1 MENRPKIE
9 IVRVS
14 STERGNFR
22 PLDGVQLR
30 AAYSHVRIG
39 TYCPEP
45 EIEMTSCENK
55 PPSHAKKFKKNL
67 GPVSRLLRRRQ
78 GTCLATKSCDN
89 IYNVN
94 RNSSSLDWRMGQR
107 PSDPLNPGRQSSSLD
122 WRMGRRVNSDWQD
135 TSRSAEHLLSRSP
148 RFGGHRTPTAKSKL
162 VSLLRRLSPRLPRPG
177 SKNSLPSSPMVC
189 PWIRVEYSTES
200 VDDPRHAES
209 QDSDVSYQQE
219 LQLNEL
225 RKRMLS
231 ASPSSSASQMPNNE
245 IIISI
250 TSDENQNIQ
259 GNDIKLAEDPLDKSV
274 HEDRTPEER
283 RSRGGHS
290 EVAGLE
296 EDDRKDTTV
305 TVTGLPGSGGGGGPG
320 GRPNRRTRPLS
331 LAVQPLHYQRL
342 DSVENVNISS
352 GVGSAGD
359 TTAASAAAVKHP
371 NMTSQESIG
380 SCSLDVDRSASDR
393 SEPTVDSVSERTLHS
408 LNLSTNGDTTP
419 AGGDSSETIKKHHQ
433 HTLDKTTEQIIPD
446 NCDSIINGENETA
459 ADQLTAKKPSYLGL
473 ACSISGYSGITRYD
487 SKLREGFRSRDS
499 SPGSRLITRETS
511 PAGFRSNENLG
522 VPSHNYPTKS
532 QSISPLA
539 MDRQNGFTNGNKE
552 CKIETFVESRSTLNV
567 FQGYSE
573 VDRGISVHQ
582 NYPDISPI
590 RSGNNGSVNKKIT
603 MTSTVINNKTNKSFS
618 PNSSFASS
626 PRGLNS
632 TNLSNISSCGDD
644 SFLNGSSIEIENQTI
659 NLSSSSE
666 KSFIQQRV
674 ERLYGPGALAQGFF
688 KRANQSQNSDSSFSN
703 KSSLNNS
710 RSSNKNDLS
719 IDNANNEESLKN
731 LPVLRHLRPEF
742 RAQLPVVSPRRPTDG
757 SEQIVKP
764 MHRISVSSRKNDVT
778 VVVKVPAATITST
791 AAAAGAD
798 TLSNNTTHIITT
810 AQLLGANKNH
820 ENDSLKLSPSM
831 TSITDQQPAAPEVVL
846 PVLETS
852 VSSTSLVELPKATQE
867 NNAVEVKD
875 GHYFMKLL
883 KAETDRLFK
892 LAASAEAQLA
902 SGESLP
908 EEAAGK
914 LRSAAG
920 KARLLATQKMQQFEG
935 LCQKNITQ
943 IPGEVFPTTD
953 EDLAGFWDMVM
964 LQVVQVNDIFDHL
977 EKLRNSQW
985 QEVAVEKSAATRT
998 QNGNN
1003 TKRRVVINQKPKS
1016 TVTSEANRKAREAR
1030 EQARRQMLEDRRK
1043 SMKNQNQQSVEIFAP
1058 KT

>member
-30 AAYSHVRIG
+30 AAFSHTRIG
-39 TYCPEP
+39 SYCPEP

-55 PPSHAKKFKKNL
+55 PPSHTKKFKKNL
-67 GPVSRLLRRRQ
+67 GPVSKLLRRRQ

-107 PSDPLNPGRQSSSLD
+107 PSDPLHQGRQSSSLD

-148 RFGGHRTPTAKSKL
+148 RFGGHRTPTTKSKL

-209 QDSDVSYQQE
+209 QDNDVSYQQE

-231 ASPSSSASQMPNNE
+231 ASPSSSASQMPNSQ

-250 TSDENQNIQ
+250 ANDENQNIQ
-259 GNDIKLAEDPLDKSV
+259 GNNIKLVEDKNSLDKSV
-274 HEDRTPEER
+274 HEDRTPEEKR
-283 RSRGGHS
+283 NRGGHS

-296 EDDRKDTTV
+296 EDNGKDTTV

-342 DSVENVNISS
+342 DTADSINT
-352 GVGSAGD
+352 GGGPASAGVI
-359 TTAASAAAVKHP
+359 TGTGAIKHP

-408 LNLSTNGDTTP
+408 LNLSSNGDTTS
-419 AGGDSSETIKKHHQ
+419 AGGDSSEIIQKHNQ
-433 HTLDKTTEQIIPD
+433 QTLDKQPEQIIVD
-446 NCDSIINGENETA
+446 NCDSIINGENEPTA
-459 ADQLTAKKPSYLGL
+459 EQLTTKKPSYLGL

-522 VPSHNYPTKS
+522 VPPLNYPTKS

-539 MDRQNGFTNGNKE
+539 MDRQNGFTNGKE

-567 FQGYSE
+567 FQDYSE
-573 VDRGISVHQ
+573 VDRGVSLHP
-582 NYPDISPI
+582 NFPDVSPI
-590 RSGNNGSVNKKIT
+590 RSVGNKKT
-603 MTSTVINNKTNKSFS
+603 TTLTTTVVNNKANKSFS
-618 PNSSFASS
+618 PNSSYASS
-626 PRGLNS
+626 PRGMNN
-632 TNLSNISSCGDD
+632 TNLSNISCAED
-644 SFLNGSSIEIENQTI
+644 SFLNGSSIEIESQTL

-688 KRANQSQNSDSSFSN
+688 RRSNQSQNSDNSFN
-703 KSSLNNS
+703 KKSSLNNS
-710 RSSNKNDLS
+710 SNINNNDLNL
-719 IDNANNEESLKN
+719 DNANNEESLKN

-742 RAQLPVVSPRRPTDG
+742 RAQLPVVSPRKPTDG

-764 MHRISVSSRKNDVT
+764 MQRISVSSRKNDVT
-778 VVVKVPAATITST
+778 VVVKVPVATVTQT
-791 AAAAGAD
+791 AAAAVANV
-798 TLSNNTTHIITT
+798 TAANNVTNVITT
-810 AQLLGANKNH
+810 TQLTANKNH

-852 VSSTSLVELPKATQE
+852 VSSTSLAELPKATQE
-867 NNAVEVKD
+867 DNAVEVKD

-883 KAETDRLFK
+883 KAEIDRLFK
-892 LAASAEAQLA
+892 LAASAEAELA
-902 SGESLP
+902 NVESLP

-943 IPGEVFPTTD
+943 IPGEVFPTTN

-964 LQVVQVNDIFDHL
+964 LQVVQVNDIFEHL
-977 EKLRNSQW
+977 DKLRNSQW
-985 QEVAVEKSAATRT
+985 QEVAVEKAAVART
-998 QNGNN
+998 QQNGNN
-1003 TKRRVVINQKPKS
+1003 AKRRVINQKPKA
-1016 TVTSEANRKAREAR
+1016 TATSEANRKAREAR
-1030 EQARRQMLEDRRK
+1030 EQARRQMMEDRRK
-1043 SMKNQNQQSVEIFAP
+1043 SMKTQNQQSVEIFAP